1 MKKAFTLVELLLVM
15 MILGTIITLVI
26 TNQRILN
33 YKRIYTGYQ
42 RKATEDVTNAAN
54 LVLYRNPSMKNFGKL
69 IEGSNWKNVVS
80 SPNFYSSDCSKT
92 AKSAERCVRA
102 FFKTVMKGKE
112 CDSPS
117 ACIGTSFHTCETA
130 YKKDTGCP
138 ASSRFGGIPIG
149 DTASS
154 VGLKMKN
161 GEVVMFQEAVSGH
174 CDESTIPCFIVYVDM
189 NGAKGPNLYGQDRYR
204 YYVYKNDV
212 VQNTTADVAYV
223 NPNGLNEEE
232 GKVLEDM
239 QMLNTQCVAA
249 ADTASPQCKD
259 FIQCFNKYSFAAK
272 SQVYKCKCKCKSAN
286 TSFCVQA
293 IDSSKCE

>member
-15 MILGTIITLVI
+15 MILGTIIMLVI

-69 IEGSNWKNVVS
+69 IEGDNWKNVVS
-80 SPNFYSSDCSKT
+80 SPNFYSSDCSTT
-92 AKSAERCVRA
+92 ATSAEKCVRA
-102 FFKTVMKGKE
+102 FFKTAMKGKE

-117 ACIGTSFHTCETA
+117 DCIGTSFHTCETA
-130 YKKDTGCP
+130 YNKASGCTNFLNFSGTPINDTNN
-138 ASSRFGGIPIG
+138 
-149 DTASS
+149 S

-161 GEVVMFQEAVSGH
+161 GEVVMFQQVGPQSCVG
-174 CDESTIPCFIVYVDM
+174 DNPCFIVYVDM

-223 NPNGLNEEE
+223 NPNGLDEEDT
-232 GKVLEDM
+232 KTLEEM
-239 QMLNTQCVAA
+239 QILNTKCV
-249 ADTASPQCKD
+249 TSTREECKY

-272 SQVYKCKCKCKSAN
+272 SQVKKCKGEYGSA
-286 TSFCVQA
+286 
-293 IDSSKCE
+293 SSLF